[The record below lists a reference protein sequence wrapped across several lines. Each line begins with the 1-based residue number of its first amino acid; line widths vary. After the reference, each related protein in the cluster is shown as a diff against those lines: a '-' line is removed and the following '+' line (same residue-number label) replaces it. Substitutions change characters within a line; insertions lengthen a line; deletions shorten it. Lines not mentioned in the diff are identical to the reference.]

1 MEPIDR
7 ETLDTYSVHL
17 RDHYRVQ
24 CSGWTCPKRCEQLQL
39 HWHGK
44 ISAHFKYPNVAD
56 IKDNPLV
63 SVDHSPIV
71 VVVPSNAPIG
81 RPVIIL
87 YWY

>member
-1 MEPIDR
+1 MSRFKRIHVGGLVSSKLLQVNLTVDHKDNC
-7 ETLDTYSVHL
+7 DT
-17 RDHYRVQ
+17 
-24 CSGWTCPKRCEQLQL
+24 
-39 HWHGK
+39 
-44 ISAHFKYPNVAD
+44 HFKYPNVAD